1 MVSEAGI
8 SGAREVVNMHITE
21 GGSTTVSLGM
31 QGKKIVTATGMM
43 LKRNDGVKIGIKR
56 KDKGKAP
63 AFPPW
68 RVRAYIHF

>member
-21 GGSTTVSLGM
+21 GGSTAVSLGM
-31 QGKKIVTATGMM
+31 QRKKIVTATGMM
-43 LKRNDGVKIGIKR
+43 LKRNDGVKLGIRR
-56 KDKGKAP
+56 KDKRKAH

-68 RVRAYIHF
+68 KVRAYIHF

>member
-8 SGAREVVNMHITE
+8 FGAREVVNMHITE
-21 GGSTTVSLGM
+21 SGSTTVSLGM

-43 LKRNDGVKIGIKR
+43 LKRNDGVKLGIRR

-63 AFPPW
+63 AFPP
-68 RVRAYIHF
+68 

>member
-21 GGSTTVSLGM
+21 GESTAVWLGM

-63 AFPPW
+63 AFQPW